1 MSVLENIKISPDL
14 NKSKIAIVCI
24 GYNRLDSMNCLL
36 QSLLEAK
43 YPFSKDIPLIISI
56 DCSNNQQLYE
66 YVQGFDWPYG
76 EKIVNIESSRLGLKN
91 HIFKCAGYSHY
102 FKAVIILEDDSF
114 VSPYFYN
121 YVDNV
126 LSSYIDEND
135 VAGISL
141 YANNNNEYVNIP
153 FMPLNSGSDV
163 YLLQDVQTRGECFTE
178 TMWDGFLSW
187 YSVNSERNFENVSMP
202 ESIKKWTKAWSKY
215 YYAYI
220 IESRKYFLYPYVSF
234 VTNMGAVGEHASSI
248 CNIVQVPLEYGLK
261 QYNFK
266 PIDELSKYD
275 CFYCNEI
282 IYNCLNLS
290 PKDLCLDLYGFNPN
304 VLRKKY
310 LLSCKCLNYKVEKKY
325 GLVMYPIEVNII
337 RNIEG
342 NNIFL
347 YDTSVHETFSGGN
360 RFQTLDYIYCKHNVN
375 LMLKYLFIWF
385 KVHSRIKLL
394 KIFNL

>member
-76 EKIVNIESSRLGLKN
+76 EKFVNIESSRLGLKN
-91 HIFKCAGYSHY
+91 HIFKCAGYSRY

-163 YLLQDVQTRGECFTE
+163 YLLQDVDRK
-178 TMWDGFLSW
+178 
-187 YSVNSERNFENVSMP
+187 SVV
-202 ESIKKWTKAWSKY
+202 
-215 YYAYI
+215 
-220 IESRKYFLYPYVSF
+220 
-234 VTNMGAVGEHASSI
+234 
-248 CNIVQVPLEYGLK
+248 
-261 QYNFK
+261 
-266 PIDELSKYD
+266 
-275 CFYCNEI
+275 
-282 IYNCLNLS
+282 
-290 PKDLCLDLYGFNPN
+290 
-304 VLRKKY
+304 
-310 LLSCKCLNYKVEKKY
+310 
-325 GLVMYPIEVNII
+325 
-337 RNIEG
+337 
-342 NNIFL
+342 
-347 YDTSVHETFSGGN
+347 
-360 RFQTLDYIYCKHNVN
+360 
-375 LMLKYLFIWF
+375 
-385 KVHSRIKLL
+385 
-394 KIFNL
+394 